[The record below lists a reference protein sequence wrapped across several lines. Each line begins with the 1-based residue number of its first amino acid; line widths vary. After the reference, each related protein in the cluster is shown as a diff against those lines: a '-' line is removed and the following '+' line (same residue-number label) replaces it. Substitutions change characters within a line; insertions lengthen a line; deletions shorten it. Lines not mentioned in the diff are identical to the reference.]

1 MVFCEIVYDIYQKI
15 FVINNFKNM
24 HLSIISATLGILR
37 FIYIFIALVD
47 DKENLL
53 T

>member
-1 MVFCEIVYDIYQKI
+1 MVFCEIVYDIYQKN
-15 FVINNFKNM
+15 FVINNLKNM
-24 HLSIISATLGILR
+24 HLSIILASSRILR
-37 FIYIFIALVD
+37 FIYIYVALVD

>member
-1 MVFCEIVYDIYQKI
+1 MVFCEIVYDIYQKN